1 MLVVLKLQWSSHSL
15 IYVSAK
21 YRHFYGFI
29 QTFYDNNLGGPVIMK
44 HGVVQL
50 LSARC
55 RAECLVTSTVHGV
68 INQVVQRV
76 NFRFI
81 YGAIFGPL
89 AVCRQARQP
98 YTIFSPAQAA
108 RCTTA
113 RHSRD

>member
-1 MLVVLKLQWSSHSL
+1 MYHSL

-55 RAECLVTSTVHGV
+55 RAECLVTSTV
-68 INQVVQRV
+68 
-76 NFRFI
+76 
-81 YGAIFGPL
+81 P
-89 AVCRQARQP
+89 
-98 YTIFSPAQAA
+98 
-108 RCTTA
+108 
-113 RHSRD
+113 